1 MAAKNVQSEE
11 KNVPIFVIAGKDPSL
26 LSIDCEKLL
35 DRLLTPDE
43 RATGLFNPNP
53 EEVSAA
59 EIFDELRTLPFLSER
74 RVVLVKN
81 ADDFISEN
89 RPLLESYF
97 DSPSPT
103 ATLILAVSTWPKNT
117 NLAKKLQKTGR
128 LLTVAEPKGSQIP
141 SRLIQYAHDAHDKKL
156 SFDAAQLLV
165 DLAGDALGQL
175 YTEIDKLALF
185 ANDQKT
191 ITAQHVES
199 LIGHNRLYNAFAVI
213 DAVLAREPAQA
224 IDRLRKMF
232 ADDKSTEYTV
242 VGAFAF
248 HLRRMF
254 NAKAMLQRGSPSSVV
269 EKKLNIWSNKD
280 AFFNQLRKISL
291 SQIGQYLQQLA
302 QTDYEIKTGRTKA
315 QVAVEQ
321 LVLKL
326 TAA

>member
-1 MAAKNVQSEE
+1 MVEKKVRSEE
-11 KNVPIFVIAGKDPSL
+11 KNIPIFVIAGKDPSL
-26 LSIDCEKLL
+26 LNIECEQLL

-43 RATGLFNPNP
+43 RATGLFNPDP
-53 EEVSAA
+53 EQVSAA
-59 EIFDELRTLPFLSER
+59 QIFDELRTLPFLSER

-97 DSPSPT
+97 DNPSPT
-103 ATLILAVSTWPKNT
+103 ATLILTVSTWRKDT

-128 LLTVAEPKGSQIP
+128 LLTITEPKGGQIP
-141 SRLIQYAHDAHDKKL
+141 VRLIQYAHDAHDKKL

-165 DLAGDALGQL
+165 DIAGDALGQL

-185 ANDQKT
+185 ADDQKT
-191 ITAQHVES
+191 ITAQHIES

-232 ADDKSTEYTV
+232 ADDKTTEYTV

-254 NAKAMLQRGSPSSVV
+254 NAKAMLQRGSPSYVV

-291 SQIGQYLQQLA
+291 SQIGQYIQQLA

-326 TAA
+326 IAA